1 MANKKVI
8 FVTVI
13 GGVAEVD
20 QDTLPTD
27 VEVEIVDIDS
37 LKADKKRYLRLLSP
51 AARAYTKANGY
62 I

>member
-1 MANKKVI
+1 MSKKTI

-20 QDTLPTD
+20 CDTVPKD

-37 LKADKKRYLRLLSP
+37 IKADKRYLRKLSP
-51 AARAYTKANGY
+51 AARAYAKANGY